1 MKLKR
6 PSVLKMYKEDIEE
19 IYNEVVTPLT
29 PQGPLPPQ

>member
-19 IYNEVVTPLT
+19 FYNEVATPLT
-29 PQGPLPPQ
+29 PQPPPQ